1 MHAIILQVKDLT
13 TNCWGICAVRKG
25 VKYGVIAAIIIVGTG
40 VFYLASPLFISTQ
53 VNEPLPT
60 SVVESDVY
68 QRFISMNEKEKM
80 QAAKQMRAQERDQI
94 MSSAARVSNSI
105 NEPMNQTLQLQEER
119 RTLNTTTIT
128 TTPNVLRTGSFIGV
142 GDGIHNAEG
151 IAKIIP
157 LQDGSNILR
166 LENLRVTNGPDLY
179 VYLSPDKSISNFVNV
194 GKLKANNGNQN
205 YDIPAATDL
214 SKYDT
219 ILIWCRPFSVLFG
232 SAELNS
238 VI

>member
-1 MHAIILQVKDLT
+1 
-13 TNCWGICAVRKG
+13 
-25 VKYGVIAAIIIVGTG
+25 
-40 VFYLASPLFISTQ
+40 
-53 VNEPLPT
+53 
-60 SVVESDVY
+60 
-68 QRFISMNEKEKM
+68 MNEKEKM
-80 QAAKQMRAQERDQI
+80 QAAKQMSTQERDQI
-94 MSSAARVSNSI
+94 ISSAARVSNSI
-105 NEPMNQTLQLQEER
+105 NEPMNQTPQQQEELR
-119 RTLNTTTIT
+119 PRNTTTIT

-157 LQDGSNILR
+157 LQDGTNILR
-166 LENLRVTNGPDLY
+166 LENLRVTNGPYLY
-179 VYLSPDKSISNFVNV
+179 VYLSPDKSTSNFVNV

-205 YDIPAATDL
+205 YDIPASTDL

-238 VI
+238 VQ